1 MIYKAFKDIKLSRLG
16 MGNMRL
22 PTTGE
27 GFHAPVDHIKA
38 QEIIDYAM
46 ANGINYFDTAFD
58 YHGGDSEKF
67 LGEALVKYPREN
79 YYLATKFFIIVN
91 PDYKAMFEEQ
101 LSRLKTDYIDFY
113 LIHGI
118 FDHTFQRYI
127 DCGCIE
133 YFLEQKEKGRI
144 RYLGFSSHA
153 NTENF
158 TTFVNFHQWDFV
170 QIQINYF
177 DWIYGHAKE
186 LYEILEKR
194 DIPAICM
201 SPVKGGRLATLTP
214 DAENILKEAHPDLN
228 IVAWALLWLQK
239 LPGVQV
245 ILSGMS
251 TLEQI
256 KENVS
261 LFLSDQSLNN
271 EDEKLLFK
279 ACEVFRSDIQ
289 NGKLN
294 IPCTA
299 CGYCCSPCPAQIDI
313 VKMIDIYNHF
323 QIDGPWAL
331 KALETVESKG
341 KPVDCTECGLCGERC
356 PQSIDVKNIMQELAE
371 MQRMMERLF
380 MPENSARND

>member
-1 MIYKAFKDIKLSRLG
+1 MIYKTFKDIKLSCLG

-27 GFHAPVDHIKA
+27 GFHAPVDYTKA
-38 QEIIDYAM
+38 KEIIDYAM

-67 LGEALVKYPREN
+67 LGEALAKYPRES
-79 YYLATKFFIIVN
+79 YYLATKFYILAS

-118 FDHTFQRYI
+118 FDHTVQRYI

-133 YFLEQKEKGRI
+133 YLLEQKKKGRI
-144 RYLGFSSHA
+144 KYFGFSSHA
-153 NTENF
+153 NTKDF
-158 TTFVNFHQWDFV
+158 TTFINLHQWDFV
-170 QIQINYF
+170 QIQVNYF
-177 DWIYGHAKE
+177 DWLYGHAKE
-186 LYEILEKR
+186 QYEILEKR
-194 DIPAICM
+194 DIPVICM
-201 SPVKGGRLATLTP
+201 SPVRGGRLAALTP
-214 DAENILKEAHPDLN
+214 EAESILKEAHPDWN
-228 IVAWALLWLQK
+228 TVIWALFWLK
-239 LPGVQV
+239 RLPGVQV

-256 KENVS
+256 KENVT
-261 LFLSDQSLNN
+261 LFGSDESLSD

-279 ACEVFRSDIQ
+279 ACEVFRSEV
-289 NGKLN
+289 K

-313 VKMIDIYNHF
+313 GEILEIYNRY

-331 KALETVESKG
+331 TALGNVDSKG

-356 PQSIDVKNIMQELAE
+356 PQSIDVKKIMKELAE
-371 MQRMMERLF
+371 MQRMMESF
-380 MPENSARND
+380 FTPEDFA